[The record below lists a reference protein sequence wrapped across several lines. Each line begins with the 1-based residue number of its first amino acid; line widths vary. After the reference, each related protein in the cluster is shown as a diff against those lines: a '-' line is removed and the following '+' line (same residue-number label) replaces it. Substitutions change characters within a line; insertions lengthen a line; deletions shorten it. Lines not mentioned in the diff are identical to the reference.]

1 LSNSFREVLRNG
13 SAENIPVWF
22 MRQAG
27 RYMPSYREVRKRYSM
42 LELCKNYETA
52 AEVSYL
58 PVKEIG
64 VDAAIVFSDIL
75 LILENMGYSIDYPGN
90 GSPVV
95 TKNQIQSNE
104 KFISH
109 GAETIKKFRENHG
122 DFPIIGFTGAP
133 LTILSYA
140 VNGKADPELKATRM
154 AISTGE
160 ASLLHIMNDLKELLI
175 HDIQD
180 QIKAGAEAIQ
190 IFDSW
195 LGFLPYS
202 FIKNHY
208 LKILQEISAEI
219 HSLNSHLI
227 FFSTGTNHIW
237 EMLKEIN
244 PDVISI
250 DWRMDIFQ
258 AQNFFGR
265 ETTIQGNLDPVIAA
279 TDSETS
285 LRETGRILGNLLWK
299 DHYIFNL
306 GHGVLPETDQRT
318 LRNIVKEVHNWKI

>member
-1 LSNSFREVLRNG
+1 MTNSFREVLKNG
-13 SAENIPVWF
+13 SAETIPVWF

-27 RYMPSYREVRKRYSM
+27 RYMPSYREIRKRYSM
-42 LELCKNYETA
+42 LELCKTYETA

-58 PVKEIG
+58 PVKELG
-64 VDAAIVFSDIL
+64 VDAAIAFSDIL
-75 LILENMGYSIDYPGN
+75 LILENLGFSIDYPGN

-95 TKNQIQSNE
+95 TRSQSLSNE
-104 KFISH
+104 KFVSH
-109 GAETIKKFRENHG
+109 GAETIIKFREKHG

-140 VNGKADPELKATRM
+140 MNGRSDPDLMATRRAIAVGKSSLIDLMNELK
-154 AISTGE
+154 E
-160 ASLLHIMNDLKELLI
+160 VLI
-175 HDIQD
+175 HDIHD
-180 QIKAGAEAIQ
+180 QIRAGAEAIQ

-195 LGFLPYS
+195 LGYLPFS

-208 LKILQEISAEI
+208 LKILQEISAEV

-227 FFSTGTNHIW
+227 FFSTATAHIW
-237 EMLKEIN
+237 EMLKEID

-258 AQNFFGR
+258 AQNIFGR
-265 ETTIQGNLDPVIAA
+265 ETTVQGNLDPVIAA

-285 LRETGRILGNLLWK
+285 KRETKRILGSLLWK

-306 GHGVLPETDQRT
+306 GHGVLPETDQKT
-318 LRNIVKEVHNWKI
+318 LRSIVEEVHNWEI